1 MELTLYKKQ
10 DAEYITKLI
19 DSEEICY
26 KWSAD
31 RLNKYP
37 VTASDLNEMYDT
49 ISKITKFI
57 PLTFNENGIPVGHLI
72 IRYPEE
78 NNDKLVRFGF
88 IIISPDLRGKGN
100 GKKMLNIAID
110 YVKNNLKAKKI
121 TLGVFAQN
129 FNALNCYK
137 AVGFKITDKIEKY
150 SVAIGEWDC
159 IEMEMDL

>member
-1 MELTLYKKQ
+1 
-10 DAEYITKLI
+10 
-19 DSEEICY
+19 
-26 KWSAD
+26 
-31 RLNKYP
+31 
-37 VTASDLNEMYDT
+37 MYDT

-88 IIISPDLRGKGN
+88 IILSPELRGKGN